1 MSHRTTEWYLYH
13 LWLNFQRRSNY
24 HWVVQWD
31 ITYCKRPRD
40 ICMSNFTPKGK
51 LPGVLNFQPQS
62 KSSYEILVAY
72 SCFMYIKL
80 FILHISAYSLKQ
92 VKGVEHKGFEPGGMA
107 QHCLCTNHSVNGVFI
122 NLFMTKLKYIV
133 FFNNKSG
140 KTSKNGIFRGKRV
153 FSNAN

>member
-1 MSHRTTEWYLYH
+1 MILVLPLIKFSKEIQLSLSGAMGHNLLQKTKRHLYVKFYTKRKVAGGIE
-13 LWLNFQRRSNY
+13 LP
-24 HWVVQWD
+24 
-31 ITYCKRPRD
+31 TPCKP
-40 ICMSNFTPKGK
+40 
-51 LPGVLNFQPQS
+51 
-62 KSSYEILVAY
+62 SYEILVAY

-133 FFNNKSG
+133 FLIISLG
-140 KTSKNGIFRGKRV
+140 RLAKTV
-153 FSNAN
+153 FLGGNAYFLTQTRY